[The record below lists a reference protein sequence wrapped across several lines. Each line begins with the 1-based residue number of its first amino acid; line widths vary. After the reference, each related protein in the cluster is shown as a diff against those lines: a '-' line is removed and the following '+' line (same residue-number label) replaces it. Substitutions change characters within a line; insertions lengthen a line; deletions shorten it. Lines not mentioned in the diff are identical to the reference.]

1 MLFESIFLV
10 CVSLIKSPD
19 TNQQV
24 DFKLCIPK
32 LERERGFDL
41 VNPSY
46 DDDSFALRIEQSS
59 TIYS

>member
-10 CVSLIKSPD
+10 CVSLIKSPE

-32 LERERGFDL
+32 LEREREREFDL

-46 DDDSFALRIEQSS
+46 DSLMMTHSPFE
-59 TIYS
+59 